1 MYKVLFFV
9 LFFFFFKWPLN
20 LNKISMYVLEVSL
33 RTLFIFTMKS
43 SKTIKRK
50 KNVFRTKNNEIIC
63 DFYV

>member
-1 MYKVLFFV
+1 MYKVLFFS
-9 LFFFFFKWPLN
+9 FFFLRAVN

-33 RTLFIFTMKS
+33 RRLFIFTIKS

-50 KNVFRTKNNEIIC
+50 KNVFRTKNNGIIC

>member
-9 LFFFFFKWPLN
+9 LFFFFKWALN